1 MPDAV
6 ATVPATGRRVV
17 LVHDWLTGMRG
28 GEKVLE
34 SICRLFPTA
43 DLCTLVHARGSVD
56 SRIESRRIR
65 TSALQWLPRS
75 TGRYREMLPLFPAAI
90 EMFDL
95 DDVDLVISTSH
106 CAAKSIVRSGRARH
120 LCYCHS
126 PMRYGWD
133 QFDAYFGVERIGRAR
148 NALARLALAP
158 IARWD
163 RETAHRADRYLANS
177 AYVAGRIARYYNRQ
191 ATVLHPPVDTGFF
204 TPDGTPPSSPFL
216 VVSALVPYKRIDV
229 AVDAATRLGVPLTVV
244 GIGPDLDRLRARAG
258 TNVTFL
264 GTVHGEALRTLYRQA
279 QALVLPAEED
289 FGIAPVEAMGCGRPV
304 LAFAAGGALETVR
317 PGITGTLVPEQHADA
332 FAEAMRT
339 YRADA
344 FDPAAI
350 RRHAEAFSTER
361 FEAGFAAA
369 VEDLLREC
377 A

>member
-1 MPDAV
+1 
-6 ATVPATGRRVV
+6 
-17 LVHDWLTGMRG
+17 
-28 GEKVLE
+28 
-34 SICRLFPTA
+34 
-43 DLCTLVHARGSVD
+43 
-56 SRIESRRIR
+56 
-65 TSALQWLPRS
+65 
-75 TGRYREMLPLFPAAI
+75 
-90 EMFDL
+90 
-95 DDVDLVISTSH
+95 
-106 CAAKSIVRSGRARH
+106 
-120 LCYCHS
+120 
-126 PMRYGWD
+126 MRYGWD

-339 YRADA
+339 FRADA